1 MKLKSHFYLGACL
14 LRQGALYAST
24 ADRAA
29 FLAGC
34 VEPDLNAVT
43 YLKGS
48 LHGQKLRGHNFPNLL
63 PRIQKLIFHLEYS
76 GAKTPVYFYRLGKLT
91 HYLADAF
98 TWPHNTAFRGTLRDH
113 ILYEERMENY
123 FLASA
128 PEKIRQAEII
138 ENDRSL
144 FLAILEQHSAYLNAP
159 NGIQTDI
166 DYITR
171 IVALIFTVF
180 SQVIGAELLL
190 LPTGGAV

>member
-1 MKLKSHFYLGACL
+1 MKLKSHFYLGTCL
-14 LRQGALYAST
+14 LRQGAFYASP

-48 LHGQKLRGHNFPNLL
+48 FHGQKLRGHNFPNLI
-63 PRIQKLIFHLEYS
+63 PRIRKLIFHLEYS
-76 GAKTPVYFYRLGKLT
+76 GAKTPVYFYRLGKLI

-98 TWPHNTAFRGTLRDH
+98 TWPHNTAFAGTLLDH
-113 ILYEERMENY
+113 ILYEEQMEKF

-128 PEKIRQAEII
+128 PEKIRQAGII
-138 ENDRSL
+138 ENDRNP
-144 FLAILEQHSAYLNAP
+144 FLAILEQHSAYLKAP
-159 NGIQTDI
+159 NSIQTDI

-171 IVALIFTVF
+171 TVSLIFTVF
-180 SQVIGAELLL
+180 SRVIGTELLL
-190 LPTGGAV
+190 LHSGGAA